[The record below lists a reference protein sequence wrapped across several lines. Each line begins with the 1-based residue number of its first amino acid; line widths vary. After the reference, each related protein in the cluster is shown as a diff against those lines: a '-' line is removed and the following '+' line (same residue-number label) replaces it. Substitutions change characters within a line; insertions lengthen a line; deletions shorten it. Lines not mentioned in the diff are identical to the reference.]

1 MSSIHESV
9 MTDHITKT
17 GRDSLTEQ
25 TSKQTHSP
33 MNRQQIWQRDNV
45 CIVIKEMFLVP
56 FSSKWLSLI
65 QTLINLVPNILI
77 MCFIS
82 TYN

>member
-1 MSSIHESV
+1 MENGYFLNTIVNGKHFLCYYFYHLYAGAMHESV

-33 MNRQQIWQRDNV
+33 MNKQQI
-45 CIVIKEMFLVP
+45 
-56 FSSKWLSLI
+56 
-65 QTLINLVPNILI
+65 
-77 MCFIS
+77 
-82 TYN
+82 